1 MLASVIALLCPVL
14 QEHTLQSDN
23 FNAGIL
29 LASCGRDN
37 LDSSPLSGWIIGIF
51 RSSCQN
57 PEAPRP
63 GQPLGV
69 TTQRQQVPKGQAP
82 ANRMTT
88 GTGVKSYNFV
98 GRKRAETTYRYLFGP
113 KGRPVSL
120 DLGLG
125 KQEECRS
132 VESTRPPGTNSPRPG
147 GIPEP
152 FMVDKEALVLMFS
165 SRWGGRQTVEFLR
178 KNSQGHD
185 RIDVPAVF
193 RGRRYE

>member
-57 PEAPRP
+57 LEAPRHS
-63 GQPLGV
+63 QPFGV
-69 TTQRQQVPKGQAP
+69 TTQRQQVPKRQAP
-82 ANRMTT
+82 TSRMT
-88 GTGVKSYNFV
+88 TGVKSYNFV
-98 GRKRAETTYRYLFGP
+98 GLQRASTTYRYLLGP
-113 KGRPVSL
+113 KGQPTPQ

-125 KQEECRS
+125 EQEECRS

-178 KNSQGHD
+178 KNGRGHVS
-185 RIDVPAVF
+185 IDVHAVF